1 MISERITTK
10 ITVSRMALSQRQAR
24 HLLKLQ
30 HQAQGNH
37 RVVDIIAD

>member
-1 MISERITTK
+1 MISERIKTK
-10 ITVSRMALSQRQAR
+10 ITVSRMALSLRQAR

-37 RVVDIIAD
+37 RVVNFVAD